1 MSVCMYVC
9 AVLCCDQTD
18 WVRYAAIHTM
28 NVSPGPLRI
37 VDWWMAYLNFQVI
50 KPTMGCMY
58 VCMYVCSLL
67 MVTDYLTCR
76 WSTTCSPRCRS
87 SGQGKIEMISS

>member
-1 MSVCMYVC
+1 MCVGMSVCMYVC
-9 AVLCCDQTD
+9 AVLCCDQSD

-58 VCMYVCSLL
+58 VCSLL
-67 MVTDYLTCR
+67 MVRDYLTCR

-87 SGQGKIEMISS
+87 SGQGKIEMISL